1 VSNLEP
7 HRWRGPSYLR
17 AVNNI
22 RPDRDWNVTV
32 PILQN
37 GP

>member
-1 VSNLEP
+1 VSYIEP
-7 HRWRGPSYLR
+7 HRWRGPSYLK

-22 RPDRDWNVTV
+22 RPERDRSVTV
-32 PILQN
+32 LILPI